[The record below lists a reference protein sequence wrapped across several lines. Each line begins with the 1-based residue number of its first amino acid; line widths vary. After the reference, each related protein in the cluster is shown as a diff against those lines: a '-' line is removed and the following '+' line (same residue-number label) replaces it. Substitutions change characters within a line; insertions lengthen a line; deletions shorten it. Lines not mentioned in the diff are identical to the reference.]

1 MSGTPG
7 PSSVN
12 EMLGSLLSNM
22 TTGHS
27 PSSALGSLLSSIGQP
42 QPTAPGSLLSTSPRP
57 PSTSTEVAQPPI
69 SPLLLGA
76 GRLLLQNWQPIL
88 QAGKALASAGGALG
102 PRLGGAGTVAT
113 VTGAAGAGLVTAGVA
128 KLGLSLLDR
137 RLQRRSSTGVGR
149 PDPLRGVSAKSHQVK
164 TKSRKG
170 SSTSVAHLSTG
181 KQDPLEHLTSDQTL
195 FQLTTLFPHLESTVL
210 AAILAST
217 GNSLNEAVEVVLA
230 QSNDLPTPGGSSGP
244 TITTMVPLL
253 SPSSSSSYPLPPCPE
268 CPVCLSSLK
277 GTRIYQCKQGHSLC
291 HQCKNKPEVRSCP
304 TCRGKLTGRATNMEH
319 LLASIY
325 GN

>member
-42 QPTAPGSLLSTSPRP
+42 QPTAPGSLLSTSPL
-57 PSTSTEVAQPPI
+57 PSTSTEVAHPPI

-76 GRLLLQNWQPIL
+76 GKLLLQNWQPIM
-88 QAGKALASAGGALG
+88 QAGKALASAGGA
-102 PRLGGAGTVAT
+102 LGGAGTVAT

-128 KLGLSLLDR
+128 KLGLSLLER
-137 RLQRRSSTGVGR
+137 RLQRRSSTAVAR
-149 PDPLRGVSAKSHQVK
+149 PDPLRGVSAKSRVK

-170 SSTSVAHLSTG
+170 SSASTSAAHLSG
-181 KQDPLEHLTSDQTL
+181 NQESLQQLTS
-195 FQLTTLFPHLESTVL
+195 LFPHLESNVL
-210 AAILAST
+210 AAILFST
-217 GNSLNEAVEVVLA
+217 DNSLNEAVEVVLA
-230 QSNDLPTPGGSSGP
+230 QSSDLPTPGASVGP
-244 TITTMVPLL
+244 TITTLAPLL
-253 SPSSSSSYPLPPCPE
+253 SPSSSSSPLPPCPE

-277 GTRIYQCKQGHSLC
+277 GCRIYQCKQGHSLC
-291 HQCKNKPEVRSCP
+291 HQCKNNPQVRCCP

-325 GN
+325 GNS

>member
-1 MSGTPG
+1 MPGTPG

-12 EMLGSLLSNM
+12 ELLGSLLSNM
-22 TTGHS
+22 ATGQSASS
-27 PSSALGSLLSSIGQP
+27 PLGSLLSSIGQP
-42 QPTAPGSLLSTSPRP
+42 TASGSLLSTSPLP
-57 PSTSTEVAQPPI
+57 PSISTEVAHPPI

-102 PRLGGAGTVAT
+102 GAGTVAT

-128 KLGLSLLDR
+128 KLGLSLLER
-137 RLQRRSSTGVGR
+137 RLHRRSSTCVGR
-149 PDPLRGVSAKSHQVK
+149 PDPLRGVSAKSRQVK

-170 SSTSVAHLSTG
+170 SSASFAHLATG
-181 KQDPLEHLTSDQTL
+181 KQEPSQQLTSDQTL
-195 FQLTTLFPHLESTVL
+195 FQLTTLFPHLESSVL

-217 GNSLNEAVEVVLA
+217 DNGLNEAVEVVLA
-230 QSNDLPTPGGSSGP
+230 QSNDMPTPGISSGP
-244 TITTMVPLL
+244 TITTMAPLL
-253 SPSSSSSYPLPPCPE
+253 SPSSSSSSSPLPPCPE

-277 GTRIYQCKQGHSLC
+277 GCRIYQCKQGHSLC
-291 HQCKNKPEVRSCP
+291 HQCKNNPQVRCCP

-325 GN
+325 GNS

>member
-1 MSGTPG
+1 MSGRPVQ
-7 PSSVN
+7 SNVN
-12 EMLGSLLSNM
+12 ELLGSLLTNM
-22 TTGHS
+22 ASGQSASSS
-27 PSSALGSLLSSIGQP
+27 PLLGSLLSSMGQQP
-42 QPTAPGSLLSTSPRP
+42 QPASSGSLLSTSPLP
-57 PSTSTEVAQPPI
+57 PSTSTEVSQPPI

-102 PRLGGAGTVAT
+102 GAGAVAT

-128 KLGLSLLDR
+128 KLGLSLLER
-137 RLQRRSSTGVGR
+137 RLQGRSPTAVGR
-149 PDPLRGVSAKSHQVK
+149 PDPLRGVSAKSRVK

-170 SSTSVAHLSTG
+170 SSSNSVAHLSG
-181 KQDPLEHLTSDQTL
+181 KQDSLKQLTS
-195 FQLTTLFPHLESTVL
+195 LFPHLDSNVL

-217 GNSLNEAVEVVLA
+217 DNSLNEAVEVVLA
-230 QSNDLPTPGGSSGP
+230 QSNDLPTPGTSSGP
-244 TITTMVPLL
+244 TITTLAPLL
-253 SPSSSSSYPLPPCPE
+253 SPSSSSTSPLPPCPE

-277 GTRIYQCKQGHSLC
+277 DTRIYQCKQGHSLC
-291 HQCKNKPEVRSCP
+291 HQCKNNPQVRCCP

-325 GN
+325 GNS